1 MKSRDLEILGLA
13 SVIYVTL
20 GKSLHF
26 DHPVYYNDK
35 VRPYKQFSKNNSFS
49 PPVWGRAGQLLK
61 YTTPK
66 LGDLTQ

>member
-35 VRPYKQFSKNNSFS
+35 VRPYKQFSKNKTVFPHLCGEEQDN
-49 PPVWGRAGQLLK
+49 
-61 YTTPK
+61 Y
-66 LGDLTQ
+66 